1 MTAELEPLKILFL
14 SMEYP
19 PETGFGGIGSSVAE
33 MAPALA
39 SLGHEVHVLSC
50 VPGQARR
57 DYVDSG
63 VEIHRRDHVPV
74 RGLGTLLRARGTAYR
89 LKTALSCYVESRRL
103 GFKPDVIEAPDWFAE
118 GLVFALLRARP
129 LVGHLH
135 TPLLLVARYQGLDF
149 DWDARLSNLIERTAT
164 RRSQIVTSPSHLLV
178 HELRKAGWLGDRPV
192 RIVRQPAALGRW
204 ADVPPAEKAAPLVLA
219 VGRLE
224 PRKDPEVV
232 IEAAA
237 RLADDV
243 KGLEVVFVG
252 RSNHERDGKPYSD
265 WLEELASRRNAPC
278 RFIEEVPRDELPTWY
293 GRSRLAVV
301 ASRFDS
307 FGVAGVEA
315 MAAGRPLV
323 CTSST
328 GIAELVNGSRA
339 GLVVPPRDPD
349 ALAAALRRFLL
360 DPVLASSAGQEARE
374 LVVAHCSPERI
385 AREREACYREALAEW
400 KGDRHRNGQRFARRQ
415 RAAA

>member
-1 MTAELEPLKILFL
+1 MPTELEPLKILFL

-19 PETGFGGIGSSVAE
+19 PETGFGGIGSCVAE

-39 SLGHEVHVLSC
+39 SLGHDVHVLSC
-50 VPGQARR
+50 VPGQAAR
-57 DYVDSG
+57 DYADSG
-63 VEIHRRDHVPV
+63 VRIHRRGHVPV
-74 RGLGTLLRARGTAYR
+74 RGLGTLFHARGAAYR
-89 LKTALSCYVESRRL
+89 LKTALSCYVEYRRL
-103 GFKPDVIEAPDWFAE
+103 GFQPDVIEAPDWFAE
-118 GLVFALLRARP
+118 GLVFALLRSRP

-164 RRSQIVTSPSHLLV
+164 RRSHVVTSPSQLLV
-178 HELRKAGWLGDRPV
+178 HELRMAGWLGDRPV
-192 RIVRQPAALGRW
+192 RIIRQPAAFGRW
-204 ADVPPAEKAAPLVLA
+204 ANVPPPQEAAPLVLA

-224 PRKDPEVV
+224 PRKDPEVL

-237 RLADDV
+237 RLAGDV

-278 RFIEEVPRDELPTWY
+278 RFVVEVPREELPAWY

-315 MAAGRPLV
+315 MAAGRPVV

-328 GIAELVNGSRA
+328 GIAELIDGTGAGS
-339 GLVVPPRDPD
+339 VVPPRDPD
-349 ALAAALRRFLL
+349 ALAAALRPFLL
-360 DPVLASSAGQEARE
+360 DSASAAAAGREARE
-374 LVVAHCSPERI
+374 LVIRHCSPERI
-385 AREREACYREALAEW
+385 AREREDCYREAVREW
-400 KGDRHRNGQRFARRQ
+400 HRDRRRSGRRSPSGR
-415 RAAA
+415 RAPA